1 MSFVLQA
8 LQKQEAAGDP
18 AAAVS
23 LAQGTAQR
31 RRHRLWMGLFA
42 MAMAV
47 NAGLLVWVFGVPGW
61 NAEAPAEAAA
71 AGTGPPAGAPPTAPQ
86 ANDTAASLPQPAA
99 ESRSDTATPAV
110 AAPARPAPPAP
121 QRVTLQALPAEVRQ
135 RLPGIAFSTH
145 IYAED
150 ADLRA
155 IVANGERLT
164 EGERIRGLEIVEI
177 NEGGVLLAFERYLVQ
192 VPIAT
197 DWDES

>member
-1 MSFVLQA
+1 VSFVLQA
-8 LQKQEAAGDP
+8 LQKQEAAGDA

-42 MAMAV
+42 VAMTV

-61 NAEAPAEAAA
+61 HTETPDAAAVDDTRPPAAA
-71 AGTGPPAGAPPTAPQ
+71 AAAAP
-86 ANDTAASLPQPAA
+86 
-99 ESRSDTATPAV
+99 ESGVTATPPGPATDTRV
-110 AAPARPAPPAP
+110 DAATAAAAAPARPAPAAP
-121 QRVTLQALPAEVRQ
+121 QRVSLQGLPPQARQ
-135 RLPGIAFSTH
+135 RFPGIAFSTH

-177 NEGGVLLAFERYLVQ
+177 NEGGVLLAFERYLVE
-192 VPIAT
+192 VPIAA
-197 DWDES
+197 DWD

>member
-8 LQKQEAAGDP
+8 LQKQEAAGDA

-42 MAMAV
+42 VAMTV

-61 NAEAPAEAAA
+61 DTETPAAA
-71 AGTGPPAGAPPTAPQ
+71 AVDDTRPPAAAAAAPDSRVTATAPPVPAPDSR
-86 ANDTAASLPQPAA
+86 ADAATAAS
-99 ESRSDTATPAV
+99 
-110 AAPARPAPPAP
+110 AAPARPAPAAP
-121 QRVTLQALPAEVRQ
+121 QRVSLQGLPPQARQ
-135 RLPGIAFSTH
+135 RFPGIAFSTH

-164 EGERIRGLEIVEI
+164 EGERIRGLKIVEI
-177 NEGGVLLAFERYLVQ
+177 NEGGVLLAFERYLVE

-197 DWDES
+197 DWD